1 MTTVGLTNDNQS
13 IEIKK
18 KRPIEIVC
26 SIWTRYIYVFILPYR
41 IIYTHHLSTIKYYNR
56 LLILMFYVSIRI
68 YIRMREICNELYS
81 IKEKRISPWRRL
93 SVCLKLRFIF
103 MMIVFKWWWWCKRLK
118 RLFIFWW
125 EKKKH

>member
-13 IEIKK
+13 IEIKEK
-18 KRPIEIVC
+18 KTNRNSLFSFISTID
-26 SIWTRYIYVFILPYR
+26 VFILPYR
-41 IIYTHHLSTIKYYNR
+41 MIYTHHLSTMKYYNR